1 MIVPGIIASNLLGG
15 VASDPDFSSVVM
27 LLSLDGTDGQTTT
40 TDDSNSNHTMFFS
53 NEAKLSTDQ
62 KIFGTASLRTDGIGD
77 RLNASNSTD
86 FNFGSGKFTIEGRFR
101 FPAIQTGFRQL
112 IGHYRSGTVKRE
124 WAIAYDGTVNEFQF
138 WMSLTGSAGI
148 LRLASGFT
156 ASTNTWYTVAVDKD
170 ASSTYRMYIDG
181 DMEVSATESETL
193 FTSSENFTVGAQ
205 DFGGAATNLFADEIR
220 VTKGVA
226 RYASDSGYTVATEAF
241 PRS

>member
-40 TDDSNSNHTMFFS
+40 TDDSNSNHTMTLAD
-53 NEAKLSTDQ
+53 NAHLHTGEKV
-62 KIFGTASLRTDGIGD
+62 FGTASLDLDGTTDMAS
-77 RLNASNSTD
+77 ASNNAD

-101 FPAIQTGFRQL
+101 FKTLPA
-112 IGHYRSGTVKRE
+112 SGVVKRE
-124 WAIAYDGTVNEFQF
+124 WALFYSGGTDSFSF
-138 WMSLTGSAGI
+138 FTSTTGSAGN
-148 LRLASGFT
+148 LRAESNFT
-156 ASTNTWYTVAVDKD
+156 AVVNTWYTVAVDKD
-170 ASSTYRMYIDG
+170 SSNKYRIYIDG
-181 DMEVSATESETL
+181 VFKGGSTVSETL
-193 FTSSENFTVGAQ
+193 FASGEKFTVGAQ
-205 DFGGAATNLFADEIR
+205 DFGGAAADMFADEIR